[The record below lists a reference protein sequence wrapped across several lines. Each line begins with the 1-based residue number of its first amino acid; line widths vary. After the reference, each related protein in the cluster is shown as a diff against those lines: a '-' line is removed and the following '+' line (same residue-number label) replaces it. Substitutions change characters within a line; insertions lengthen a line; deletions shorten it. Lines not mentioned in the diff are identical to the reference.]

1 MSPRAAEPTRDSQP
15 AAVPEPQRRRLL
27 ALRHHDPHSI
37 LGVHPGPNG
46 VVVRAYRP
54 GADRIALLVDGER
67 PKPMTNEGD
76 GLFDVLVDGHRA
88 VFDYQLEVRYPHG
101 ATFTVRDPYRF
112 PPTLGELAQHLWN
125 EGSHRRP
132 YDRLGAHPMELERVK
147 GVAFAVWAPD
157 AAGVSVVGDFNNWD
171 GRLHMMRVLGSS
183 GIWEL
188 FLPDVKPGDRYKFE
202 IRTRDGRVMLKTDPF
217 AFEMEMPPQSASV
230 VFESG
235 YRFGDHE
242 WMQAR
247 ASINQYRTP
256 ISIYEVHLGSWRR
269 VAEQNNRSLTY
280 RESAEALAD
289 YVSDLGFTHVEFMPV
304 MEHPFL
310 GSWGYQVTGYFAPS
324 RRYGNPDEFR
334 YLVDYLHRRGIGVIL
349 DWVPAHFPQDYF
361 SLGRFDGTALY
372 EHLDSRLGEHPEWG
386 TFIFNF
392 GRNEVRNFL
401 IASADFWL
409 NSFHADGLRVD
420 AVSSMLYLDYA
431 RRAGQWVPNIHGG
444 NQNLEAISFL
454 RKLNEEIH
462 ARHAGVLMIAEE
474 STAWGGVSRPVY
486 LGGLGF
492 GFKWD
497 MGWMHDTLEYFQ
509 KDPIHRRYHH
519 NNLTFGL
526 IYAWTENFMLPLSH
540 DEAVHGKGA
549 LLSKMSGDRW
559 QQFANLRAMYA
570 YMWARPGKKILFM
583 GGEIGQWR
591 EWNHDRSLDWNLLD
605 YDSHRGI
612 RSLVRDLNRIYRTEP
627 ALHEADC
634 EPAGFQW
641 VDANDSDD
649 SAISF
654 LRIAPSSGRK
664 ILCVGNFSPV
674 VRHGFRVGAP
684 ARGVYR
690 EILNTD
696 SGIYGGSN
704 VGNAGGLHT
713 DDVAWHGQPYSL
725 MLTLPPLAVI
735 YFAAP
740 E

>member
-1 MSPRAAEPTRDSQP
+1 
-15 AAVPEPQRRRLL
+15 
-27 ALRHHDPHSI
+27 
-37 LGVHPGPNG
+37 
-46 VVVRAYRP
+46 
-54 GADRIALLVDGER
+54 
-67 PKPMTNEGD
+67 
-76 GLFDVLVDGHRA
+76 
-88 VFDYQLEVRYPHG
+88 
-101 ATFTVRDPYRF
+101 
-112 PPTLGELAQHLWN
+112 
-125 EGSHRRP
+125 
-132 YDRLGAHPMELERVK
+132 
-147 GVAFAVWAPD
+147 
-157 AAGVSVVGDFNNWD
+157 
-171 GRLHMMRVLGSS
+171 
-183 GIWEL
+183 
-188 FLPDVKPGDRYKFE
+188 
-202 IRTRDGRVMLKTDPF
+202 
-217 AFEMEMPPQSASV
+217 
-230 VFESG
+230 
-235 YRFGDHE
+235 
-242 WMQAR
+242 
-247 ASINQYRTP
+247 
-256 ISIYEVHLGSWRR
+256 
-269 VAEQNNRSLTY
+269 
-280 RESAEALAD
+280 
-289 YVSDLGFTHVEFMPV
+289 
-304 MEHPFL
+304 
-310 GSWGYQVTGYFAPS
+310 
-324 RRYGNPDEFR
+324 
-334 YLVDYLHRRGIGVIL
+334 
-349 DWVPAHFPQDYF
+349 
-361 SLGRFDGTALY
+361 
-372 EHLDSRLGEHPEWG
+372 
-386 TFIFNF
+386 
-392 GRNEVRNFL
+392 
-401 IASADFWL
+401 
-409 NSFHADGLRVD
+409 
-420 AVSSMLYLDYA
+420 
-431 RRAGQWVPNIHGG
+431 
-444 NQNLEAISFL
+444 
-454 RKLNEEIH
+454 
-462 ARHAGVLMIAEE
+462 MIAEE

>member
-1 MSPRAAEPTRDSQP
+1 M
-15 AAVPEPQRRRLL
+15 
-27 ALRHHDPHSI
+27 
-37 LGVHPGPNG
+37 
-46 VVVRAYRP
+46 RAYRP
-54 GADRIALLVDGER
+54 GADAIALLVDGER
-67 PKPMTNEGD
+67 PKPMTSEGD

-88 VFDYQLEVRYPHG
+88 VFDYQFEVRYPHG

-112 PPTLGELAQHLWN
+112 PPTLGELDQHLWN
-125 EGSHRRP
+125 EGNHRRP
-132 YDRLGAHPMELERVK
+132 YDRLGAHPMELEGVV
-147 GVAFAVWAPD
+147 GVAFAVWAPA

-202 IRTRDGRVMLKTDPF
+202 IHTRDGRVMLKTDPF

-247 ASINQYRTP
+247 ASINQYRKP

-310 GSWGYQVTGYFAPS
+310 GSWGYQVTGYFAPT
-324 RRYGNPDEFR
+324 RRYGDPDEFR
-334 YLVDYLHRRGIGVIL
+334 YLVDYLHRRGVGVIL

-372 EHLDSRLGEHPEWG
+372 EHLDSRLGQHPEWG

-409 NSFHADGLRVD
+409 DSFHADGLRVD

-431 RRAGQWVPNIHGG
+431 RRAGEWVPNIHGG

-462 ARHAGVLMIAEE
+462 ARHPGVLMIAEE
-474 STAWGGVSRPVY
+474 STAWAGVSRPVY

-519 NNLTFGL
+519 KNLTFGF

-549 LLSKMSGDRW
+549 LLSKMSGDMW

-591 EWNHDRSLDWNLLD
+591 EWNHDGSLDWNLLE

-612 RSLVRDLNRIYRTEP
+612 RSLVRDLNRVYRNEP
-627 ALHEADC
+627 ALHEADN

-641 VDANDSDD
+641 LDANDAED

-684 ARGVYR
+684 TRGVYR